1 MPSFSDAIEL
11 ATAGQDLTADQTSG
25 LIDTM
30 LSGAAAE
37 DEIGQLL
44 LALREKGESVSELVG
59 AASAMRRHMTRIP
72 HGHSV
77 LLDTCG
83 TGGSE
88 SGTFNIS
95 TAVAIVAAAAGVAVA
110 KHGNRRATSLTG
122 SADVLEVL
130 GVPIESDAETV
141 ARRLDDIGICFC
153 FAAKLHP
160 AMRHVVGVR
169 RKLGVKTLFNLL
181 GPLCNPGGATHQLLG
196 TSTEDAQQ
204 KVAAAIAGLGTA
216 RSFIVH
222 ASDGQDEVSLDGVTT
237 AIEVGPGGQHTME
250 WTPSDFGLFPAGREA
265 LRAADPEASA
275 AIIRRILDGEPGP
288 CRDTVLAGTSA
299 ALMLVGQAPTL
310 RDGVQ
315 MAAEAIDSG
324 AANAKLAALCRE

>member
-1 MPSFSDAIEL
+1 MTSFADAIEL
-11 ATAGQDLTADQTSG
+11 ATAGQDLTADQTSE

-30 LSGAAAE
+30 LSGAAEE
-37 DEIGQLL
+37 DEIGRLL
-44 LALREKGESVSELVG
+44 LALRDKGESVSELVG

-130 GVPIESDAETV
+130 GVPIESDAEAV

-181 GPLCNPGGATHQLLG
+181 GPLCNPAGATHQLLG
-196 TSTEDAQQ
+196 TSTADAQQ
-204 KVAAAIAGLGTA
+204 RVAAAIAGLGTT

-237 AIEVGPGGQHTME
+237 VIEVGPGGQHTME

-299 ALMLVGQAPTL
+299 ALMLVGQAPTP